1 MKTISPELASHLAQ
15 ETTTLA
21 QCWKLTRRD
30 GIVMGF
36 TDHDQDIEYDALSY
50 IASSG
55 LTSSAIASQ
64 SSLAVD
70 NLDIEGILHADM
82 ISESDILAGLYDY
95 AEVETFIL
103 NYTDISQGRLQLR
116 YGWLGEI
123 QLDRGQFVA
132 ELRGLTQKLAQHVGE
147 LYSPICRTQLGD
159 ARCGVDVSAYQVT
172 GSVSALSGNG
182 VIDVSRTE
190 ETSFFNGGMLT
201 FTSGKNQQ
209 LVREV
214 KFFFAGGEMQMALPF
229 PYEIEVGDTYELIP
243 GCNKTITTCI
253 ARYDNAINF
262 RGEPHVPG
270 VDQLLQTAT
279 TQTAS

>member
-21 QCWKLTRRD
+21 QCWKLTRCD

-123 QLDRGQFVA
+123 KLDRGQFVA
-132 ELRGLTQKLAQHVGE
+132 ELRGLTQKLAQHVGK

>member
-123 QLDRGQFVA
+123 QLDGGQFVA

-279 TQTAS
+279 TQSAS